1 MKHLLSLMD
10 LSPVQTQEL
19 IDLAAQLKSDWKQG
33 QLKPLLDRKVLVQI
47 YEKPSLRTRVSF
59 ESAMI
64 HLGGSGMFMSEKEAG
79 LDGRESLE
87 DVARVVSRFA
97 DVVVLRT
104 FSQKMIEDFAR
115 VSNCP
120 VVNGLSDDYHPCQ
133 ALTDI
138 LTMQEH
144 CGDIEGKT
152 MVYLGDGNNV
162 ARSLAISCAD
172 MGVKFILCSPQGYQL
187 EPEFAEILEKRV
199 PGASYEVI
207 EDPLEA
213 VKNADVLY
221 TDVWASMGQE
231 KETAKRRVAFAPYQ
245 INAELLAAAPKSV
258 KFMHCLPAKRGLEV
272 TDDVM
277 ETPNS
282 IVFDQAENRMH
293 IARAVFAWLL
303 KVSSDK

>member
-1 MKHLLSLMD
+1 
-10 LSPVQTQEL
+10 
-19 IDLAAQLKSDWKQG
+19 
-33 QLKPLLDRKVLVQI
+33 
-47 YEKPSLRTRVSF
+47 
-59 ESAMI
+59 
-64 HLGGSGMFMSEKEAG
+64 
-79 LDGRESLE
+79 E

-115 VSNCP
+115 VSSCP

-172 MGVKFILCSPQGYQL
+172 MGVKFILCSPEGYKL
-187 EPEFAEILEKRV
+187 EPEFAQLIEKRV

-207 EDPLEA
+207 EDPQEA

-245 INAELLAAAPKSV
+245 INAELLEAAPKSV

-277 ETPNS
+277 ETSNS

-303 KVSSDK
+303 K

>member
-1 MKHLLSLMD
+1 MKVKHLLSLLD
-10 LSPVQTQEL
+10 LSPEETRDIIELTTRLKAQQTTG
-19 IDLAAQLKSDWKQG
+19 K
-33 QLKPLLDRKVLVQI
+33 LKPMLDRKVLVQI

-64 HLGGSGMFMSEKEAG
+64 QLGGSGMFMSEKEAG

-104 FSQKMIEDFAR
+104 FSQKMIEDFAAA
-115 VSNCP
+115 STCP
-120 VVNGLSDDYHPCQ
+120 VINGLSDDYHPCQ
-133 ALTDI
+133 ALTDL
-138 LTMQEH
+138 LTMREH
-144 CGDIEGKT
+144 CGDVAGKT

-162 ARSLAISCAD
+162 AKSLAICCAD
-172 MGVKFILCSPQGYQL
+172 MGVKFILSAPEGYQFDDEFGKIIKKRNAKASVTI
-187 EPEFAEILEKRV
+187 EP
-199 PGASYEVI
+199 
-207 EDPLEA
+207 DPKVA
-213 VKNADVLY
+213 VKKADVVY

-231 KETAKRRVAFAPYQ
+231 KESAKRKKIFAPYQ
-245 INAELLAAAPKSV
+245 INADLLKAAPKSV

-277 ETPNS
+277 ESPNS

-293 IARAVFAWLL
+293 VARGVFAWLMT
-303 KVSSDK
+303 